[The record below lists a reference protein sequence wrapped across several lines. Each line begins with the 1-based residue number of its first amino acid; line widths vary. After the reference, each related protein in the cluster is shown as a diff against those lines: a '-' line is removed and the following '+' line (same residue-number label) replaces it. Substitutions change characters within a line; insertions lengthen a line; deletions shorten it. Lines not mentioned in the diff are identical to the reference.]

1 MLAKATNYG
10 RSRGFP
16 TCIGNFFL
24 PYNVPIDIPDRR
36 AAKELDAFPLVQV
49 TVVEG
54 SLEEPRIDY
63 TKYSVQE
70 LRSIAAQVGI
80 KGGFF
85 MKKADLI
92 QKLEET

>member
-1 MLAKATNYG
+1 MLAQAINYG
-10 RSRGFP
+10 RSRAFP
-16 TCIGNFFL
+16 TCLGNIFL
-24 PYNVPIDIPDRR
+24 PYNVPIDIPNQK
-36 AAKELDAFPLVQV
+36 AAKELDAFPLVQISV
-49 TVVEG
+49 LEG